1 VDTDA
6 LAYIAAVE
14 IADAVPLHA
23 RIKTAIND
31 FVVGCKADGTWTAIK
46 SACFLAG
53 PATLN
58 GALVPL
64 VGTAPTNVNFV
75 SGDYNSLTG
84 VIGNGSTKY
93 LNSNRASNTDTQND
107 VHQSVWIA
115 TAHPSGTLGGFIGN
129 GVGGTGSTQIFSNR
143 SSGQNSIVT
152 RSRTSGTAYIYTG
165 GDATGFIGH
174 TRSSSAN
181 FISRVA
187 GASTTTTAT
196 SEAIEVGNS
205 FVFARNSG
213 GSPANYTGA
222 RIAFYSVGANLD
234 LALLESRLSTYM
246 LRLFSI
252 YKYPSLR
259 TTAPVAGYYARLDAG
274 AAATD
279 QFTADGAQDGTLTN
293 GATRAD
299 DSGLAYSFDGT
310 DDYVSFGINAFGSG
324 LNGATAIS
332 FAAWIKYTAL
342 IGAANQYGNVMFS
355 KRLSLDVAGIWLNIR
370 SDVGQSGKLLV
381 GGRSRSSDAFQEA
394 TSTQVIAAGSWTHI
408 AGVLDYTAKTVT
420 TYINGVATAASSLSF
435 GSNTYTNS
443 TGTIVDAM
451 GTNTGSIF
459 YQGLIDDAIIFS
471 IGLSSTQIGYLASQ
485 RGAIYALASAGG
497 SLINGQSL
505 IRPAD
510 SKPYQQLIGV

>member
-1 VDTDA
+1 MDTDA
-6 LAYIAAVE
+6 QAYITAVE
-14 IADAVPLHA
+14 TADGQSLPGRV
-23 RIKTAIND
+23 KNAID
-31 FVVGCKADGTWTAIK
+31 AFVTGCKSDSIWTAIK
-46 SACFLAG
+46 SACLLAG

-84 VIGNGSTKY
+84 IIGNGSTKY

-115 TAHPSGTLGGFIGN
+115 AAHPSGTLGGFIGN
-129 GVGGTGSTQIFSNR
+129 GVGGTGSTHIFSNR

-187 GASTTTTAT
+187 GASTTTTAA

-205 FVFARNSG
+205 FVFARNSS
-213 GSPANYTGA
+213 GSPVNYTGA
-222 RIAFYSVGANLD
+222 RIAWYSVGASLD

-246 LRLFSI
+246 LSI
-252 YKYPSLR
+252 
-259 TTAPVAGYYARLDAG
+259 
-274 AAATD
+274 
-279 QFTADGAQDGTLTN
+279 
-293 GATRAD
+293 
-299 DSGLAYSFDGT
+299 
-310 DDYVSFGINAFGSG
+310 
-324 LNGATAIS
+324 
-332 FAAWIKYTAL
+332 
-342 IGAANQYGNVMFS
+342 
-355 KRLSLDVAGIWLNIR
+355 
-370 SDVGQSGKLLV
+370 
-381 GGRSRSSDAFQEA
+381 SR
-394 TSTQVIAAGSWTHI
+394 HP
-408 AGVLDYTAKTVT
+408 
-420 TYINGVATAASSLSF
+420 
-435 GSNTYTNS
+435 
-443 TGTIVDAM
+443 
-451 GTNTGSIF
+451 
-459 YQGLIDDAIIFS
+459 
-471 IGLSSTQIGYLASQ
+471 
-485 RGAIYALASAGG
+485 GG